1 MKNPHK
7 VSKILLYGS
16 LLAFMAFVL
25 YILHINQ
32 EVFYTA
38 HDRSEFIVGEPF
50 YHTLLSKPF
59 GLMQY
64 VGAWLTQYFYHPAL
78 GAGVLVAIWMLIFFV
93 GAKAFRLRGSATALM
108 ILPVAC
114 LLTSVVDLGYW
125 VYISTI
131 RGYWFS
137 QSVGYLVMLA
147 LLWAA
152 RSTPRKWHL
161 AWYLLGFCIYPVLGW
176 YALLFMLC
184 LMISEKITW
193 RELIG
198 IVLLVFTAHIW
209 HSQLYSNFKLDDVVL
224 AGFPHFFTSLD
235 NGRQLSIPFWV
246 LGALSILIPLVSG
259 LGNWSSGRL
268 GNWSSGRLGNWSS
281 GRLGKKSHATE
292 QSSQTSQTTKGPILQ
307 TTNPLNDQTTKGPI
321 LQTTNPPNNQTT
333 KRPIHQT
340 TRFLPVVC
348 VVAGIVFTL
357 SLMFSDKNYID
368 EMRMVRHAEDDNW
381 KEVIRMAEENKEPTR
396 TMVFLKNIAL
406 MNEGGLLDRS
416 FKLGND
422 AVSIN
427 NPDSLHVTLLEIASP
442 LVYYNYGMMNEAI
455 RLNFENGIQY
465 GFSPFL
471 LKTLSRCALAA
482 GDEKLVERYTTILHH
497 HPFYANWQPS
507 PVTDKIKEL
516 QKAYPDELS
525 GVENSD
531 SYIVNSISLW
541 TDSVSKVVSEQALLY
556 SMIRCDSRRF
566 WASLHNWVK
575 SHMDE
580 VFPLHAMEAYML
592 YMEKAPEKK
601 RMMLP
606 VSQTVYDRY
615 KQFWETM
622 EKLAKPGM
630 NLESLGEQMREEFG
644 DTYWW
649 YNVFGKKPFAINGT
663 IGHEVHS

>member
-1 MKNPHK
+1 MEMKNPNK
-7 VSKILLYGS
+7 VSKALLYGS

-64 VGAWLTQYFYHPAL
+64 VGAWLTQFFYHPAL

-93 GAKAFRLRGSATALM
+93 GAKAFRLHGSATALM

-114 LLTSVVDLGYW
+114 LLASVVDLGYW

-137 QSVGYLVMLA
+137 QSVGYLVMLS

-176 YALLFMLC
+176 FALLFMLC
-184 LMISEKITW
+184 LMISEKISW

-209 HSQLYSNFKLDDVVL
+209 HAQLYSNFKLDDVVL
-224 AGFPHFFTSLD
+224 AGFPRFFTSLD
-235 NGRQLSIPFWV
+235 NSRHLSIPFWV
-246 LGALSILIPLVSG
+246 LGAVSMLIPLGGMVK
-259 LGNWSSGRL
+259 RL
-268 GNWSSGRLGNWSS
+268 
-281 GRLGKKSHATE
+281 KKLKVVT
-292 QSSQTSQTTKGPILQ
+292 
-307 TTNPLNDQTTKGPI
+307 
-321 LQTTNPPNNQTT
+321 
-333 KRPIHQT
+333 
-340 TRFLPVVC
+340 PVLC
-348 VVAGIVFTL
+348 AAAGIVFTL
-357 SLMFSDKNYID
+357 LLMYYDQNYID

-471 LKTLSRCALAA
+471 LKTLSRCALAV

-541 TDSVSKVVSEQALLY
+541 SDSISKVVSEQALLY

-566 WASLHNWVK
+566 WASLRNWVN

-580 VFPLHAMEAYML
+580 EFPLHAMEAYML

-606 VSQTVYDRY
+606 VSQSVYDRY

-649 YNVFGKKPFAINGT
+649 YNVFGKKPFALSGKL
-663 IGHEVHS
+663 GHEIHS